1 MGAKPS
7 SPAAQ
12 PGPSN
17 QVPMGQPV
25 GVVPMGQPVLTE
37 EDRKIESMKWKSK
50 LLNIIA
56 CMAVAT
62 VSVPTVY
69 YGSETEGC
77 SGYLIRTIFAWA
89 AMLGLLLIAAE
100 LEMGCVT
107 THLHILTYRSGR
119 ALVLVFLGSIALAA
133 TPAEIPIAAAV
144 PGMVGPMGRARVLI
158 AINWKL

>member
-7 SPAAQ
+7 APAAQ

-69 YGSETEGC
+69 YGSERHGGEPGHTRD
-77 SGYLIRTIFAWA
+77 SRDT
-89 AMLGLLLIAAE
+89 
-100 LEMGCVT
+100 
-107 THLHILTYRSGR
+107 R
-119 ALVLVFLGSIALAA
+119 AHAGKRI
-133 TPAEIPIAAAV
+133 TR
-144 PGMVGPMGRARVLI
+144 MYCTR
-158 AINWKL
+158 

>member
-1 MGAKPS
+1 
-7 SPAAQ
+7 
-12 PGPSN
+12 
-17 QVPMGQPV
+17 MGQPV

-158 AINWKL
+158 AIKWDW